1 MSIAPSRNPL
11 PKATWRLIKAILR
24 DHGVEVGEGGEVVI
38 VDEVGDEYATFA
50 VLYAK
55 ER

>member
-1 MSIAPSRNPL
+1 MSVAPSRNPL
-11 PKATWRLIKAILR
+11 PKSTWRLIKAIFR
-24 DHGVEVGEGGEVVI
+24 EYGVEVGEGAEIVI
-38 VDEVGDEYATFA
+38 IDEVGDEYATFA